1 MHSPCRPDD
10 GINRTGLN
18 TFSTTDAVCFIDK
31 RHF

>member
-18 TFSTTDAVCFIDK
+18 TF
-31 RHF
+31 

>member
-18 TFSTTDAVCFIDK
+18 TFSTT
-31 RHF
+31 